1 VKRLAIAAVAILAV
15 AAAGCG
21 GGGGGEP
28 LSKADYEQQ
37 LNEIGTSLDSSS
49 QALGDAFQ
57 AEDVDKAADQVSA
70 MQDQIR
76 KLADQL
82 DDITPPEDVA
92 DPHQDLID
100 GLRGMAD
107 DFDEFH
113 DAVESKSVAK
123 MTAFAQSFTSSESS
137 QKINEAIEELKKK
150 GYDFEG
156 NSGG

>member
-1 VKRLAIAAVAILAV
+1 MKTLAIAAVAILAV

-21 GGGGGEP
+21 GGGGEP
-28 LSKADYEQQ
+28 LSKAEYTQQ

-57 AEDVDKAADQVSA
+57 AADAGKAADQVSA
-70 MQDQIR
+70 MQTQIR

-137 QKINEAIEELKKK
+137 KKINEAFAEMKKK
-150 GYDFEG
+150 GYDFEP

>member
-1 VKRLAIAAVAILAV
+1 MKRLAIAAVAILAV

-21 GGGGGEP
+21 GGGGEP
-28 LSKADYEQQ
+28 LSKAEYTQQ

-57 AEDVDKAADQVSA
+57 AEDAGKAADQVSA
-70 MQDQIR
+70 MQTQIR

-137 QKINEAIEELKKK
+137 KKINEAIAEMKKK
-150 GYDFEG
+150 GYDFEP

>member
-15 AAAGCG
+15 AAAGC

-57 AEDVDKAADQVSA
+57 AEDVDKAAEQIGT
-70 MQDQIR
+70 MQADIR

-107 DFDEFH
+107 DFDEFR

-150 GYDFEG
+150 GYDLEG

>member
-21 GGGGGEP
+21 GGGGEP
-28 LSKADYEQQ
+28 LSKAEYTQQ

-57 AEDVDKAADQVSA
+57 AEDAGKAADQVSA
-70 MQDQIR
+70 MQTQIR

-92 DPHQDLID
+92 DAHQDLID

-113 DAVESKSVAK
+113 DAVESKSVPK

-137 QKINEAIEELKKK
+137 KKINEAIAEMKKK
-150 GYDFEG
+150 GYDFEP

>member
-1 VKRLAIAAVAILAV
+1 VKRLAIAAVAVLAL
-15 AAAGCG
+15 AAAGC

-37 LNEIGTSLDSSS
+37 LTEIGTSLDQSS

-57 AEDVDKAADQVSA
+57 AQDISKAGDQIAA
-70 MQDQIR
+70 MQTDIR

-107 DFDEFH
+107 DFDEFR

-137 QKINEAIEELKKK
+137 QKINEAIAELKKK
-150 GYDFEG
+150 GYDLEQ